1 MEAQGEAEL
10 LVDLWSGAPKQL
22 FNSLVHRGGGG
33 IGENLSGYI
42 PHLNVF
48 FNFNVEVVK
57 QEGSNFRRWIVPT
70 DDSPSVSYR
79 LAVLVLFS

>member
-10 LVDLWSGAPKQL
+10 LVDLWSGAPEQL

-48 FNFNVEVVK
+48 F
-57 QEGSNFRRWIVPT
+57 
-70 DDSPSVSYR
+70 
-79 LAVLVLFS
+79 